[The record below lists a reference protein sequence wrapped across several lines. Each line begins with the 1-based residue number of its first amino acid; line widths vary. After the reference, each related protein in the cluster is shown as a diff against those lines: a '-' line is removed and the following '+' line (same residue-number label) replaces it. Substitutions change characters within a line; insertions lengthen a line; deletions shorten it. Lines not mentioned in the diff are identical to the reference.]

1 MSAETITIRVQEV
14 PLVITG
20 EYQPA
25 EPQEECYPGCAESFE
40 LESVKTAS
48 GDDITAL
55 FEYEA
60 GEQIAALALGRIRD
74 EQAGEEAENEAHWRD
89 ERRAG

>member
-1 MSAETITIRVQEV
+1 MSFETT
-14 PLVITG
+14 LVKHLGLLLIVAG
-20 EYQPA
+20 DYQPA

-60 GEQIAALALGRIRD
+60 GEQIAALALERIHD